1 MLSAVKY
8 VNTHYKRGEANTNCM
23 QLPVFPL
30 NLSVDCVFYVKDV
43 DGQYNIRLAFFDTES
58 TQGTDCGKFCV
69 LSYFK
74 FS

>member
-30 NLSVDCVFYVKDV
+30 NLSADCVFYVKDV
-43 DGQYNIRLAFFDTES
+43 DGQYNIRLAFFNT
-58 TQGTDCGKFCV
+58 V
-69 LSYFK
+69 
-74 FS
+74 